1 MYHKNKTIK
10 IEKAKSHILD
20 LEELNS
26 LSKESQNNPIIGYL
40 NIISLRSNINDLR
53 KICRKNKYTFH
64 ALTKPKSMSRSQM
77 LSFTSRAIGIP
88 LLEKIEIKMVVEIL
102 CM

>member
-20 LEELNS
+20 LEELNR

-40 NIISLRSNINDLR
+40 NINSLRSNINDLR
-53 KICRKNKYTFH
+53 KTCRKKQIHVSCIDKTKIDESFPDAQFH
-64 ALTKPKSMSRSQM
+64 
-77 LSFTSRAIGIP
+77 
-88 LLEKIEIKMVVEIL
+88 IEGY
-102 CM
+102 